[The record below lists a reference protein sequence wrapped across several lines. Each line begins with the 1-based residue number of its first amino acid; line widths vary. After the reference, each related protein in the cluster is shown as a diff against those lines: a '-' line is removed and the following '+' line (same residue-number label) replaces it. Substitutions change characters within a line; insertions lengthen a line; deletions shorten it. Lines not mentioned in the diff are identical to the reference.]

1 MIEKIGRKRAES
13 NERTEYWDIAASMSL
28 TRRFNTHCVTNWHKT
43 VTRSYAISAKKQPKP
58 AVNNPIWSNSDMD
71 KYNS

>member
-43 VTRSYAISAKKQPKP
+43 VTRSYAISAKK
-58 AVNNPIWSNSDMD
+58 
-71 KYNS
+71 